1 MEERVCITFSGQVQW
16 GRLNITERPGVR
28 CSSNKETRE
37 RDFVHGRDVRI
48 WQIWCQWKRNRRG
61 QMLKRKSLLNEE
73 ERPRIE
79 FGDELVPENPP
90 HSENDAGGRYECG
103 VVGAPEINSRLR

>member
-37 RDFVHGRDVRI
+37 RDFVHGRDV
-48 WQIWCQWKRNRRG
+48 KNLAG
-61 QMLKRKSLLNEE
+61 M
-73 ERPRIE
+73 
-79 FGDELVPENPP
+79 VPMEK
-90 HSENDAGGRYECG
+90 E
-103 VVGAPEINSRLR
+103 